1 MSVHAIDA
9 VLMLSYFVLTFV
21 WASRRGRRTEA
32 NEESTAPA
40 AAGEAIQSGADYLLA
55 SRRLTLPAFVA
66 SMVASWYGGILGVGE
81 YSFKYGLS
89 NWLVFGVPYYLAA
102 AVFALFLADRARKS
116 EALTLPEQIRGAYGR
131 GPGILA
137 SAIVFCTS
145 VPAAYLV
152 ALSVLLHVVLGI
164 PLLAAML
171 LSIGFAVLTIWRAG
185 FKSVVRSNALQFV
198 LMFLGFML
206 FLPVL
211 FHQNGGLSF
220 LTAHTPPSH
229 WTWTGGR
236 GAQAIIVWYFIALSA
251 LVEPLFYQRCF
262 AARTPAVARTGLF
275 LSILCWAFFDF
286 MTTFTGL
293 YARAILTDLP
303 ASRAA
308 EAYPL
313 LALRCLPAGL
323 CGIFFIS
330 MAATVVSS
338 LDGCLFVSASTLGR
352 DLLGRTKR
360 FEGKIP
366 QATKLGLIISA
377 IAAFALA
384 WLSKSVVT
392 LWHGLGSLST
402 TSLLL
407 PVLGAFIPRLRM
419 THRGA
424 VVHMCLAFAVTLI
437 WLIALNAFKKQLLG
451 IEPIFAG
458 LAAGLLVW
466 LCDRLFARI
475 RPAPTSTDSDSSPQF
490 TPTNTGDK
498 T

>member
-1 MSVHAIDA
+1 MTEALSRPVDA
-9 VLMLSYFVLTFV
+9 LLVLAYLALSFV
-21 WASRRGRRTEA
+21 WAARQARRQKGTSDGQSAAVPGQVEGDGR
-32 NEESTAPA
+32 EE
-40 AAGEAIQSGADYLLA
+40 YLLA

-89 NWLVFGVPYYLAA
+89 NWIVFGVPYYLAA
-102 AVFALFLADRARKS
+102 ALFALFLADRARKS
-116 EALTLPEQIRGAYGR
+116 EALTLPEHIRRTYGPI
-131 GPGILA
+131 PGLLA
-137 SAIVFCTS
+137 SAVVFCTS
-145 VPAAYLV
+145 LPAAYLV
-152 ALSVLLHVVLGI
+152 AFSVLIHVALGL
-164 PLLAAML
+164 PLLLSMALSALFAA
-171 LSIGFAVLTIWRAG
+171 ATIWRAG
-185 FKSVVRSNALQFV
+185 FASVVRSHALQFA
-198 LMFLGFML
+198 LMFLGFL
-206 FLPVL
+206 IILPL
-211 FHQNGGLSF
+211 LRLRFGGMDF
-220 LTAHTPPSH
+220 LTAHAPASH
-229 WTWTGGR
+229 FTFSGGR
-236 GAQAIIVWYFIALSA
+236 PLQSILVWYFIALSA

-262 AARTPAVARTGLF
+262 AAKTPRVAKAGLF
-275 LSILCWAFFDF
+275 VSILFWMLFDF

-293 YARAILTDLP
+293 YAKALLTDLP

-313 LALRCLPAGL
+313 LAQRFLPAGL
-323 CGIFFIS
+323 CGLFFIS
-330 MAATVVSS
+330 MAATVLSS
-338 LDGCLFVSASTLGR
+338 LDGSLFVSASTLGR

-466 LCDRLFARI
+466 LCDRLFAWF
-475 RPAPTSTDSDSSPQF
+475 TSRKSPPQ
-490 TPTNTGDK
+490 T
-498 T
+498 